1 MLRPLRPPRPL
12 QPKACLLPSC
22 LSSTGSIHPH
32 QSRLRPRPRLRPRL
46 RGTISPDGINLP
58 QVNQA
63 PSHSILDLI
72 CRVLCRLIHT
82 SQLGIIQFRIMV
94 RIRFGISTSRLLP
107 SRLATRT
114 RRQFRLLHSIGRIS
128 NGTGTTGQ
136 LIQARILDI
145 PHRHLKCHPWAR
157 LPVLSTWMGRCRTS
171 PRLSIPLPP
180 CQHPSYLRIV

>member
-1 MLRPLRPPRPL
+1 MPRPLRP
-12 QPKACLLPSC
+12 PSC
-22 LSSTGSIHPH
+22 LSSTGNTHPH
-32 QSRLRPRPRLRPRL
+32 QSRLRLRLRPRPRLRL

-63 PSHSILDLI
+63 PSHTILVLI

-82 SQLGIIQFRIMV
+82 YPLGVIQFRMMV

-114 RRQFRLLHSIGRIS
+114 KRHFRLLNSIGRIS

-157 LPVLSTWMGRCRTS
+157 LPVLSTWMGRCRTC